1 MINFF
6 TIFTLSIK
14 KKFSVSFFIILLLST
29 LHANAE
35 NSNKIGI
42 ITEISGTFKA
52 LQGISTSGKITD
64 LSPKNQDSLAIYDEV
79 FKGIEYQLLEKS
91 SITLSIDD
99 KSMIRLKG
107 PGTFKTTDFNL
118 EKKSEKFIFE
128 IKGGQFAIESGEIS
142 KANGNMIMK
151 LQDSEVKFKGTLV
164 SGDVTGG
171 QFNIFL
177 SPDNFGKTGSVSVAG
192 SGGTQNIDQPNQ
204 GLTLTPQGFQDKV
217 MPEASKQE
225 VQIFKT
231 SIIESSKINE
241 KDLTAQLQKKLTNG
255 TLKDSNNDGIVDEAD
270 IKAQSDVIKSSK
282 ISRIDFILSN
292 TNPEQKN
299 TLLGEILDKSD
310 AQNVGEVMNKIAETK
325 PEAAA
330 TVIGSLSEKNNTFI
344 TSNTNPALVLIKEK
358 VMNTV
363 IEQGN
368 AESVDAISKY
378 IQATNVDSNN
388 KLMKQITDSAA
399 ANPQQTNNMAL
410 AVISS
415 IADTNP
421 EKLNTMATNS
431 SESFKQFSQTAV
443 AGAMTGDN
451 QNFETSSIAIASIIG
466 KTNENVSAAFMANI
480 TTTAQEV
487 ASSGEPGSGVG
498 NNMALAVIS
507 SIADTNPEKL
517 NTMATN
523 SSESF
528 KQFSQTAV
536 AGAMTGDNQ
545 NFETSSIA
553 IASIIGKTNENVSAA
568 FMANITTTAQEVA
581 SSGEPG
587 SGVGNNMA
595 LAVISSIADTNPEKL
610 NEIATANSKAFQELA
625 SSASATSNSVGLDS
639 QGESQNIIADIM
651 SKTNESVAKAFKEKM
666 EDDKFRE
673 IESLAAVKATDQS
686 ATDQPA
692 TDQPATDQ
700 LATDQLATD
709 QLATDQL
716 ATDQPATDQLATDQL
731 ATDQPA
737 TDQLATDQL
746 ATDQPATDQLAT
758 DQPAI
763 DAADQAAD
771 QAAIDA
777 ADQAA
782 DQAAIDAADQAAI
795 DAADQAAIDAA
806 DQAAIDAAD
815 QAAIDAAD
823 QAAIDTADQAAI
835 DAADQAAID
844 AADESDEAAI
854 DAAAAQ
860 AAADAAGEDNN
871 NISPNV

>member
-466 KTNENVSAAFMANI
+466 KANENVSAVFMANI
-480 TTTAQEV
+480 TTIAQEV

-507 SIADTNPEKL
+507 SIA
-517 NTMATN
+517 A
-523 SSESF
+523 
-528 KQFSQTAV
+528 
-536 AGAMTGDNQ
+536 
-545 NFETSSIA
+545 
-553 IASIIGKTNENVSAA
+553 
-568 FMANITTTAQEVA
+568 
-581 SSGEPG
+581 
-587 SGVGNNMA
+587 
-595 LAVISSIADTNPEKL
+595 TNPEKL

-716 ATDQPATDQLATDQL
+716 ATDQLATDQL
-731 ATDQPA
+731 
-737 TDQLATDQL
+737 
-746 ATDQPATDQLAT
+746 ATDQLAT

-806 DQAAIDAAD
+806 DEADEAAD
-815 QAAIDAAD
+815 Q
-823 QAAIDTADQAAI
+823 
-835 DAADQAAID
+835 
-844 AADESDEAAI
+844 AAI